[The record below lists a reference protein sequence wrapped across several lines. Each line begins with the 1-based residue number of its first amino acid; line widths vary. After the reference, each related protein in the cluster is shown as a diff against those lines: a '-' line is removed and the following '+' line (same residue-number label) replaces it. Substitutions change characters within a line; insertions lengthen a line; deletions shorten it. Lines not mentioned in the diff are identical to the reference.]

1 MKMYLQP
8 FCKLLAKPYYRQK
21 FLSPLFF
28 TIGFYSNTKKRDKTW
43 VIGMW
48 IFNHGANIRK

>member
-21 FLSPLFF
+21 FLSPFFF

-48 IFNHGANIRK
+48 IFNHGANIIK

>member
-1 MKMYLQP
+1 MKMNLYP

-28 TIGFYSNTKKRDKTW
+28 AIGFLFKTKKRDKTL
-43 VIGMW
+43 VISM
-48 IFNHGANIRK
+48 